1 MTAPRNGSWLLV
13 VSSWPKRSVFSLF
26 TLWSPGV
33 SPNPIRVDPST
44 EPEGCSLGL
53 TALPVLAKVRVKVLE
68 PHPKCLRNCDFDC
81 VRHNVGHHHRLC
93 ANSHKGGQKSAN
105 VVPRRRAELFTLP
118 ASLHRSSL
126 STIQQPRTGTGC
138 PRCRISYGPRPQ

>member
-1 MTAPRNGSWLLV
+1 MTAPRNAGSCLLV
-13 VSSWPKRSVFSLF
+13 VSSWPKRLF
-26 TLWSPGV
+26 TFHPVGV

-53 TALPVLAKVRVKVLE
+53 TALPLLAKVRVKVLE